1 MEAQRVRILLSS
13 KWSGVEDSLGEV
25 VFALISQ
32 GLDQV
37 QILGHW
43 HPISSKPCHVHAAWN
58 LQEDNCVMSLS
69 FVPCKLAQDLFAAL
83 PCLES
88 GWVLTK

>member
-1 MEAQRVRILLSS
+1 MEAQRARILFSS
-13 KWSGVEDSLGEV
+13 KWSGVGDSLAEV

-43 HPISSKPCHVHAAWN
+43 RPISSEPCHVHAVWN
-58 LQEDNCVMSLS
+58 LQEDNCIMSLK
-69 FVPCKLAQDLFAAL
+69 FHPL
-83 PCLES
+83 
-88 GWVLTK
+88 